1 MTSFPTT
8 LSGLFREYLSR
19 QKLGMAILM
28 LFPTAIVLESTVMP
42 YALRMIV
49 NTLQTADA
57 ADADV
62 WARLSPAMVLY
73 IGAQGAMFLLFR
85 IQDWVSTRVKPR
97 LLAEMRLDAFAHAQR
112 HSHRFFTDHFAGSL
126 ANKVADI
133 PRAFS
138 TLLDNINWRFTPAL
152 SVTSSVLI
160 TVAILHWQAAALLL
174 VWTLIHLRI
183 AWCFARPINAQ
194 SQENAEHRSA
204 LQGLMVDSF
213 TNQLAA
219 RLFARF
225 AQERA
230 VLSEAQAKEC
240 RSFQQM
246 MRTMFRMRFCLDLP
260 MLVAVILLLFLCVW
274 LWQAQ
279 ALLVGDIVFILY
291 AAMNVM
297 TWVWMFA
304 TELPQF
310 YADSG
315 VIRQALDTLRAPLDV
330 HDTPGAE
337 VLRVDGGAITFEQV
351 RFGYREPGG
360 VFDGLS
366 VSIAPGE
373 RVGLVGFS
381 GSGKTTFIN
390 LLLRLYDVQGGRILI
405 DGQDIA
411 QVTQDSLH
419 EAIAVIPQDTSL
431 FHRSLCDNIRYGR
444 PEATMEEV
452 IAAARQAECHEF
464 ITGLEQGY
472 ETEVGERG
480 VKLSGG
486 QRQRIALARVI
497 LKNAPILV
505 MDEATSALDSVTE
518 RVIQQAMETLM
529 QGRTAIVIAHRLS
542 TLAHLDRILV
552 FNQGRL
558 VEQGS
563 HDTLLAAGGHYAH
576 LWRMQAG
583 GFLPEVA

>member
-1 MTSFPTT
+1 MQTFPTT
-8 LSGLFREYLSR
+8 LPALFREYLGR
-19 QKLGMAILM
+19 QTLGFTILM
-28 LFPTAIVLESTVMP
+28 LFPAAIVLESTVMP
-42 YALRMIV
+42 YALRLIV
-49 NTLQTADA
+49 DHLQTAP
-57 ADADV
+57 ADASV
-62 WARLSPAMVLY
+62 WRTLTPAIALY
-73 IGAQGAMFLLFR
+73 VGSQAVMFFLFR

-97 LLAEMRLDAFAHAQR
+97 LLAEMRLDAFTHAQR

-152 SVTSSVLI
+152 SVTLSVLI

-174 VWTLIHLRI
+174 VWTAMHLGI
-183 AWCFARPINAQ
+183 ALWFARPINEQ
-194 SQENAEHRSA
+194 SRENAERKSE
-204 LQGLMVDSF
+204 LQGLIVDSF

-225 AQERA
+225 TQERA
-230 VLSEAQAKEC
+230 VLGEAQE
-240 RSFQQM
+240 RERQSFRRM
-246 MRTMFRMRFCLDLP
+246 MLTMFKLRFFLDLP
-260 MLVAVILLLFLCVW
+260 MLLAVVMLLCLCILLW
-274 LWQAQ
+274 ERQ
-279 ALLVGDIVFILY
+279 ALSVGDIVFILY
-291 AAMNVM
+291 ASMNVM

-310 YADSG
+310 YADTG
-315 VIRQALDTLRAPLDV
+315 VIRQALETLRAPMEITDAP
-330 HDTPGAE
+330 DATP
-337 VLRVDGGAITFEQV
+337 LQLKGGSIVFDHVT
-351 RFGYREPGG
+351 FGYRETGG
-360 VFDGLS
+360 VFDGLT
-366 VSIAPGE
+366 VTIAPGE

-381 GSGKTTFIN
+381 GSGKTTFLN

-411 QVTQDSLH
+411 RVTQDSLH

-431 FHRSLCDNIRYGR
+431 FHRSLRDNIRYGR
-444 PEATMEEV
+444 PEATEEEV
-452 IAAARQAECHEF
+452 IAAATQAQCHDF
-464 ITGLEQGY
+464 IMGLEKGY
-472 ETEVGERG
+472 DTEVGERG

-486 QRQRIALARVI
+486 QRQRIALARAI

-518 RVIQQAMETLM
+518 RVIQESMQTLM

-552 FNQGRL
+552 FDKGRL
-558 VEQGS
+558 IEQGT
-563 HDTLLAAGGHYAH
+563 HEALLALGGHYAT
-576 LWRMQAG
+576 LWQMQAG
-583 GFLPEVA
+583 GFLPETR